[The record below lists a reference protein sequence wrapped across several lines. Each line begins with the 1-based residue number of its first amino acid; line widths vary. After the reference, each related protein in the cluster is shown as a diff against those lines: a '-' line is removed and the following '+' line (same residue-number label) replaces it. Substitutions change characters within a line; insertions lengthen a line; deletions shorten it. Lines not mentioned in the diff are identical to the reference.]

1 MLKIVNFTKKY
12 NKNFTAVDNLNLEIN
27 DGDIYAFVGHNGA
40 GKTTTIKAIA
50 GIINFDEG
58 DIFINNKSIKH
69 DALKAKMDLAYIPD
83 NPDLYEH
90 LKGIDYIDF
99 IASMYNVDVNRKK
112 ELIEKYADMFEI
124 KENLGDE
131 ISSYSHGMR
140 QKIALIA
147 ALVHEPKVLILDE
160 PFVGLDPVCTHH
172 LKEEMHRLAQN
183 GCTIFFSTHVLDVAE
198 KLCNKIAII
207 KKGKLIYQGLMEEV
221 TKNKS
226 LEESFMEIENE
237 QTI

>member
-183 GCTIFFSTHVLDVAE
+183 
-198 KLCNKIAII
+198 
-207 KKGKLIYQGLMEEV
+207 
-221 TKNKS
+221 
-226 LEESFMEIENE
+226 
-237 QTI
+237 